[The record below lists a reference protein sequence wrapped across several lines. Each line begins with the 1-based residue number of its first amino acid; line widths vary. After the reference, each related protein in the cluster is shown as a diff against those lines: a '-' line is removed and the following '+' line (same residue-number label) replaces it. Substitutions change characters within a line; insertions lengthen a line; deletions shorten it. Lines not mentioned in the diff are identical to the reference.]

1 MPIII
6 ESHRIMG
13 VDTREVPEGTVLESR
28 GYPAS
33 EFGESWS
40 AVSRGGESLAVTAPG
55 GRIEIYLADEPFGG
69 RSFGVPVD
77 GDANAKFDGSTEEE
91 WPCNDCGVM
100 VPVGQELCGKCQIAE
115 DRRNG
120 E

>member
-13 VDTREVPEGTVLESR
+13 VDKREVPEGTILEAR

-40 AVSRGGESLAVTAPG
+40 AVSHGGESLAVTVPG
-55 GRIEIYLADEPFGG
+55 GRIEIYLAD
-69 RSFGVPVD
+69 
-77 GDANAKFDGSTEEE
+77 E

-100 VPVGQELCGKCQIAE
+100 VPVGQELCNRCTERQAYEERRE
-115 DRRNG
+115 DAHPEWRCPPR

>member
-13 VDTREVPEGTVLESR
+13 MDTREVPEGTVLEAR

-33 EFGESWS
+33 DFACSWT
-40 AVSRGGESLAVTAPG
+40 AVSAGMNPLAVTAPG
-55 GRIEIYLADEPFGG
+55 GRIEIYL
-69 RSFGVPVD
+69 S
-77 GDANAKFDGSTEEE
+77 EE

-100 VPVGQELCGKCQIAE
+100 VPIGHELCPKCTEKQDYDE
-115 DRRNG
+115 RMEESHPESRCPPR

>member
-13 VDTREVPEGTVLESR
+13 VDTREVPEGTTLQAW
-28 GYPAS
+28 GYSS
-33 EFGESWS
+33 EQTRSFTGILHDGE
-40 AVSRGGESLAVTAPG
+40 AVAATVPG
-55 GRIEIYLADEPFGG
+55 GRIEIYLAD
-69 RSFGVPVD
+69 
-77 GDANAKFDGSTEEE
+77 E

-100 VPVGQELCGKCQIAE
+100 VPVGHELCPRCTERQEYEERME
-115 DRRNG
+115 DAHPEWRCPPR